1 MITIHLPVQTI
12 SVTKMSAQYL
22 FLKTLWMGKYVSSMY
37 VLVFLRRLCL
47 NIMNRLNSLNVQHF
61 DVHNLHQEEEKE
73 KKNKKIFH
81 LELFVTHATLRIL
94 LS

>member
-1 MITIHLPVQTI
+1 
-12 SVTKMSAQYL
+12 
-22 FLKTLWMGKYVSSMY
+22 MGKYVSSMY
-37 VLVFLRRLCL
+37 VLVFLGRLCL
-47 NIMNRLNSLNVQHF
+47 NVMNRLNSLNVQHF

-81 LELFVTHATLRIL
+81 LELFVTRATLRIL